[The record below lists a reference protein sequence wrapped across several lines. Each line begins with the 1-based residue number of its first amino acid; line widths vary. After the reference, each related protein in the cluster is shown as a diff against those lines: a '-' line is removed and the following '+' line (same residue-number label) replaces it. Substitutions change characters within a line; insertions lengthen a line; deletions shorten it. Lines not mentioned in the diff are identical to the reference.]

1 MDAQKSR
8 GREKVL
14 SARVAPILLLAT
26 ILSSAPLAKAVI
38 TDVNILP
45 ELPKLDDAITI
56 SVSGVEP
63 YGGVRITDSIFN
75 IDGTSLGF
83 DLYLTLGVAPVITP
97 WSYSEDIGSLPI
109 GIYDL
114 TINTIVELEP
124 FRNDTFF
131 TAFEVVP
138 EPSTFLFL
146 TLGTV
151 ALRRK
156 KR

>member
-1 MDAQKSR
+1 MDAQKLR
-8 GREKVL
+8 GRENVL
-14 SARVAPILLLAT
+14 FARIVSIFIFAIMLFSAN
-26 ILSSAPLAKAVI
+26 LAKAVI
-38 TDVNILP
+38 TDVYILP

-97 WSYSEDIGSLPI
+97 WSYSEDIGSLPM
-109 GIYDL
+109 GTYEL
-114 TINTIVELEP
+114 TVNTIFESEP
-124 FRNDTFF
+124 FLNDTFF
-131 TAFEVVP
+131 TAFEVIP